1 MTDPT
6 KTSVKT
12 LGVRLP
18 DDLHAQFVLVAG
30 LDGLS
35 LGDAVKRAV
44 ELYVTSKQNE
54 DGFAERATAV
64 LEDIEREAAARRA
77 AIQGL
82 FGTPPTNTSDD
93 GTKPATGRTRGPAN
107 ARKDGPTAS

>member
-35 LGDAVKRAV
+35 LSDAVKRAV

-54 DGFAERATAV
+54 EGFAERATAV

-82 FGTPPTNTSDD
+82 FGTPPTSTND
-93 GTKPATGRTRGPAN
+93 GDTKPATGRARGTTSP
-107 ARKDGPTAS
+107 RKDGPTAS

>member
-1 MTDPT
+1 MTDPS

-18 DDLHAQFVLVAG
+18 DELHVQFVLVAG

-44 ELYVTSKQNE
+44 ELYVASKQTE
-54 DGFAERATAV
+54 DGFAERAAAV

-82 FGTPPTNTSDD
+82 FGAAATAESAPEPGTSS
-93 GTKPATGRTRGPAN
+93 TGRRG
-107 ARKDGPTAS
+107 RSSS